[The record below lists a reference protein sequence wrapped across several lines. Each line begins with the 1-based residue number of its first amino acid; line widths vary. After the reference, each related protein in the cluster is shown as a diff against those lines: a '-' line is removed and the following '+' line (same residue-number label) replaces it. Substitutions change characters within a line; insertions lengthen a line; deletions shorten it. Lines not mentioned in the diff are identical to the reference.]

1 LALRI
6 EGANAFDEVAKELDS
21 VREVA
26 ADGVDIEDSAP
37 SAESAR
43 PSYRFFVLIAKSG
56 KALYDPGDIDFVF
69 QFE

>member
-26 ADGVDIEDSAP
+26 ADGVDIKDSAP
-37 SAESAR
+37 SAESAG
-43 PSYRFFVLIAKSG
+43 PSYGFFVLIAESG
-56 KALYDPGDIDFVF
+56 KARYDPGDIDLVF
-69 QFE
+69 QLE